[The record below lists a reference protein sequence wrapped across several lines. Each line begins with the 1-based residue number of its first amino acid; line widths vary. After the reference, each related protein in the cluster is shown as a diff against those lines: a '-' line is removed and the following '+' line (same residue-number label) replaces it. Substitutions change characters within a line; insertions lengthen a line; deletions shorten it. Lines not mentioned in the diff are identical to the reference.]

1 MDKQNIIDQDCD
13 EIAIVHFFALSAL
26 QYQPP
31 EIFPKENVITPSS
44 TKSRGLSEQTQER
57 HAAIPKLDEKSEMNL
72 HPAPDCHQH

>member
-31 EIFPKENVITPSS
+31 ENFPKENVITP
-44 TKSRGLSEQTQER
+44 TNFIVT
-57 HAAIPKLDEKSEMNL
+57 
-72 HPAPDCHQH
+72 